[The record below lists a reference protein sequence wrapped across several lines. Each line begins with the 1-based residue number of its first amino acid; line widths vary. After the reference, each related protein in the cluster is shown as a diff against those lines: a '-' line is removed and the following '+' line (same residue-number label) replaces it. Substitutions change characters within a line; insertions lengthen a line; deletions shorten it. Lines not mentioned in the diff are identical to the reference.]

1 MYNYKETK
9 LFQLIFSFFS
19 RKQIICAL
27 GDAAAWPIQGL
38 MHYFCPEV
46 EHCISQFHV
55 VNGQVG
61 FGGHLAREVND
72 ILGWFFFCQAFLY
85 INRLLVVL
93 DYEEI

>member
-1 MYNYKETK
+1 MYNYKETE

-19 RKQIICAL
+19 RKQIEGHTICAL

-61 FGGHLAREVND
+61 FGSHLAREVND
-72 ILGWFFFCQAFLY
+72 ILGWFFFSAKHFY
-85 INRLLVVL
+85 I
-93 DYEEI
+93 